1 MNFKHLIIPLKLL
14 QVSLLFTL
22 FLDKNAA
29 LKPVNVTLHIGLHA
43 QAGRSWHAVTLQSY
57 RTRSRYN
64 VTYIWIL
71 RFNERHYN
79 GRFPFIRTGWPDHSP
94 TSQFENEIDFF
105 QVFLLKNHLFGAYYL
120 GFD

>member
-43 QAGRSWHAVTLQSY
+43 QAGRSGMQ
-57 RTRSRYN
+57 SRYN
-64 VTYIWIL
+64 HIAQD
-71 RFNERHYN
+71 
-79 GRFPFIRTGWPDHSP
+79 PDI
-94 TSQFENEIDFF
+94 T
-105 QVFLLKNHLFGAYYL
+105 
-120 GFD
+120 